1 MVKFGRVLFF
11 IVVSTASGIIFAE
24 SPEWVLKTTYLNREN
39 KVLEVREDLGLVK
52 IDTGLQSN
60 LRRGALCRVYRDK
73 EYIGDVVII
82 ESEKTKSV
90 AMITSDIK
98 IKTGDAVYIT
108 PAN

>member
-1 MVKFGRVLFF
+1 MVTFGRVIFLLVIF
-11 IVVSTASGIIFAE
+11 TMGICFAE

-39 KVLEVREDLGLVK
+39 KVLTVDEDLGLVR
-52 IDTGLQSN
+52 IDTGAQSN
-60 LRRGALCRVYRDK
+60 LRRGAVCRVYRDK

-82 ESEKTKSV
+82 ESEKTKAV

>member
-1 MVKFGRVLFF
+1 MVKIGRVLFYT
-11 IVVSTASGIIFAE
+11 VVITAMGISFAD
-24 SPEWVLKTTYLNREN
+24 SPEWVLKTTYLNRVN
-39 KVLEVREDLGLVK
+39 KVLEVNEDLGLVR
-52 IDTGLQSN
+52 IDTGTQSN
-60 LRRGALCRVYRDK
+60 LRRGAVCKVYRDK

-82 ESEKTKSV
+82 ESEKTKAV